1 MDTAAAA
8 SDDPDA
14 PDETYPWEVGHASEE
29 DRAMGLELELI
40 ELQRTRELAEEH
52 GEAVD
57 PIEEEITEVL
67 GELADAVPAD
77 DVHEAEIAVPEVS
90 EVLDDQGRDDQDR

>member
-8 SDDPDA
+8 SDDSDA
-14 PDETYPWEVGHASEE
+14 PETYPWEVGHAAGE

-52 GEAVD
+52 GEPVD